1 MATALHRLQIS
12 LPESQVDFLA
22 ERARRDGVSIAEV
35 VRQLVARA
43 EAEGTSN
50 ADSLLTIAGI
60 AEERGPILRGKP
72 VSEKVDLYL
81 AEATG
86 PSRRRSRAPRR

>member
-1 MATALHRLQIS
+1 VATALHRLQIS

-43 EAEGTSN
+43 EAEGTSD
-50 ADSLLTIAGI
+50 ADSFLGIAGI
-60 AEERGPILRGKP
+60 AEETGPILRGKP

-81 AEATG
+81 AEATRS
-86 PSRRRSRAPRR
+86 SRRRSRATRR